1 MSDKSSLPSSPSAPL
16 SSQQKWLDA
25 WYGQRRWTLW
35 LLPLMAL
42 FLLLSQLRRWRL
54 CRHRQVR
61 LHTPVIVVGNIS
73 LGGTGKT
80 PLLIALVKHFQQQGY
95 QPGVISRG
103 YGGKA
108 PAYPYLLEH
117 TSTAVEAGDEPISI
131 YRQTGCAVCVGPD
144 RVAAARLLE
153 DKGCDLL
160 LSDDGLQ
167 HYRLGR
173 DIEMAV
179 VDGQRGL
186 GNGYC
191 LPVGPL
197 RETAERLLAVDWVV
211 VNSPAANFALPLDEP
226 VYTIAMD
233 IQPQHWVRMVDGE
246 CLPLSHLQGQQ
257 VHALAGIGN
266 PQRFYRS
273 LHSLG
278 LTLEP
283 HDFPDHH
290 SYTAAELQ
298 FAPPRP
304 LVMTE
309 KDAVKCQAFAQPDWY
324 YLAVQAHLPEVFWQ
338 ALDGKLQRV
347 IEHKISA
354 FNF

>member
-1 MSDKSSLPSSPSAPL
+1 MSDKSSSSVNSSAPL

-25 WYGQRRWTLW
+25 WYGARRWTLC
-35 LLPLMAL
+35 LLPLMAV
-42 FLLLSQLRRWRL
+42 FMLLSGLRRWWL
-54 CRHRQVR
+54 CRHHQVR

-108 PAYPYLLEH
+108 PVYPYLLEQ
-117 TSTAVEAGDEPISI
+117 TSTAAEAGDEPISI

-173 DIEMAV
+173 DIEIAV

-197 RETAERLLAVDWVV
+197 RETAERLMEVDWVV

-226 VYTIAMD
+226 LYTIAMD
-233 IQPQHWVRMVDGE
+233 MQPQHWVRLVDGE
-246 CLPLSHLQGQQ
+246 CLPATHLQGQQ

-273 LHSLG
+273 LQQLG
-278 LTLEP
+278 VSITP

-290 SYTAAELQ
+290 HYRATDLQ
-298 FAPPRP
+298 FTPPLP